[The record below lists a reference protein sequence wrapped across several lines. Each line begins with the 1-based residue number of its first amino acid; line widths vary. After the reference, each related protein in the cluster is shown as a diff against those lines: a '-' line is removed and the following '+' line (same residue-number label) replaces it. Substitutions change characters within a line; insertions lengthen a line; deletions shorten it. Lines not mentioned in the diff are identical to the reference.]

1 VGDPG
6 GQSTADAG
14 LSGGVQRMRAE
25 YKERVWSVV
34 RESGESERDG
44 QTLRVKL
51 LKIVELV

>member
-34 RESGESERDG
+34 EEGSQRENG